1 MRKKFAAISLIVSAA
16 LLTGCGGEDSS
27 SVPSEIIVDGTSAVE
42 EQTSL
47 FPLQLEDGIFIERQ
61 PESVASLSPAVTE
74 ILSELGFGDRLCA
87 VSRYCD
93 YPENVCNVTV
103 GSCENPDIDKLTGLA
118 PDILFTLTPLAE
130 REYYTL
136 ENAGITVVT
145 LSTPDSASGYGKLYG
160 TIVTV
165 FEGKEAGSAAA
176 EKAEK
181 SLSSAAE
188 GIDLGSFVY
197 ITPKLSAAGAG
208 TFESAVLSLCGKNL
222 FTGDGYALPE
232 EDTAEIPQY
241 IIAAD
246 TLSESDIAAVKPFS
260 EMLSGGAKLLFVPA
274 ERFERPSARLT
285 EIFSAI
291 KEQLSGNTEQ
301 TE

>member
-1 MRKKFAAISLIVSAA
+1 MRKIFAAISMIVSAA

-27 SVPSEIIVDGTSAVE
+27 SVPSEIIVDSTLSVEAQDSA
-42 EQTSL
+42 
-47 FPLQLEDGIFIERQ
+47 FPLQLEDGTVIERQ

-93 YPENVCNVTV
+93 YPENVCNVTA
-103 GSCENPDIDKLTGLA
+103 GSCENPDIAKLTGLA

-130 REYYTL
+130 REYYAL

-145 LSTPDSASGYGKLYG
+145 LSSPDSASGYGELYG

-176 EKAEK
+176 ESAEK

-197 ITPKLSAAGAG
+197 VTPKLSAAGAG
-208 TFESAVLSLCGKNL
+208 TFESAVLSLSGKNI

-232 EDTAEIPQY
+232 ETAEIPQY

-246 TLSESDIAAVKPFS
+246 TLTESDIAAVEPFS
-260 EMLSGGAKLLFVPA
+260 GMLSGGAKLLFVPA

-285 EIFSAI
+285 EVFSAI
-291 KEQLSGNTEQ
+291 KEQLSGNSELTE
-301 TE
+301 

>member
-1 MRKKFAAISLIVSAA
+1 MRKIFAAISMIVTAA
-16 LLTGCGGEDSS
+16 LLTGCGGEENS
-27 SVPSEIIVDGTSAVE
+27 SVPSEIIVDGMPAVE

-47 FPLQLEDGIFIERQ
+47 FPLQLEDGTVIESS

-93 YPENVCNVTV
+93 YPENICNVTV

-145 LSTPDSASGYGKLYG
+145 LSSPDSASGYGELYS

-165 FEGKEAGSAAA
+165 FEGKEAGVAAA
-176 EKAEK
+176 EKAVK

-188 GIDLGSFVY
+188 VIDLGSFVY
-197 ITPKLSAAGAG
+197 VTPKLSAAGAG
-208 TFESAVLSLCGKNL
+208 TFESAVLSLCGNNL
-222 FTGDGYALPE
+222 FTGDGYAVPE
-232 EDTAEIPQY
+232 DIAETPQY

-246 TLSESDIAAVKPFS
+246 SLKESDIATVKPFS
-260 EMLSGGAKLLFVPA
+260 DMLSGGAKLLYVPA

-285 EIFSAI
+285 EVYTALR
-291 KEQLSGNTEQ
+291 EQLSDNSEQ